1 MSPRRSTRAA
11 SAKPASKSIPKVTE
25 KPAPRPRNH
34 PNKKRAASPERT
46 PSPPPKRSKTDE
58 SKSENVAPAPVRK
71 PRSRTPSAKK
81 PQTALPS
88 AKKPRA
94 KLTPVPEAAP
104 APLPQVKPYFNP
116 LPTPPQKKR
125 PALQLFAWGAGN
137 FGQFGMG
144 PDILGE
150 LDKPKK
156 NMWVEQQI
164 QAGAFGGDG
173 AGLEAI
179 AGGGMHSIF
188 VDEKGTVSDLS
199 TSMFSFSSC
208 SKFI

>member
-1 MSPRRSTRAA
+1 
-11 SAKPASKSIPKVTE
+11 
-25 KPAPRPRNH
+25 
-34 PNKKRAASPERT
+34 
-46 PSPPPKRSKTDE
+46 
-58 SKSENVAPAPVRK
+58 
-71 PRSRTPSAKK
+71 
-81 PQTALPS
+81 
-88 AKKPRA
+88 
-94 KLTPVPEAAP
+94 
-104 APLPQVKPYFNP
+104 
-116 LPTPPQKKR
+116 
-125 PALQLFAWGAGN
+125 
-137 FGQFGMG
+137 MG